1 MELATVEPSNPFHID
16 LDHLLA
22 FNPTRDF
29 TSIPSSSNADQGY
42 LPSTPPVGTYGSGRN
57 RHCRFKFL
65 LASMVMRLRLM
76 VMLELK
82 EELVSECLQ
91 KGTELAQTLA
101 NALFV
106 LPATEDVDDAIVKL
120 PPPTTRLPREKPF
133 PKPKPSTK
141 WELFAQRKGIKKRKK
156 AKVVFNEQ
164 TQKWKRSYGYDRVN
178 DDADIPII
186 EAKMNAES
194 GEDPFAKRKAEKK
207 QRVEKQEKNRLKN
220 LKNAATIGSLPS
232 HVQLAASALPIT
244 GTEAAPKKLSK
255 KELEEVA
262 GTAATSTASG
272 GKFDKKLDGEK
283 PQKKKGK
290 HRKFLPVAGQRSEE
304 RDLTD
309 KILNKLISKNSHDPI
324 DVSKAVN
331 KLNVQ
336 KEKTRMNKDGNSS
349 KSSSK
354 LKPKKRSFK
363 KPSKGSP
370 SSKALTPKRLPV
382 VATIDTTIFTID

>member
-1 MELATVEPSNPFHID
+1 MEFEAVKAVEPSNPFHID
-16 LDHLLA
+16 LGHLLA
-22 FNPTRDF
+22 FNPTHNF
-29 TSIPSSSNADQGY
+29 TSIPSS
-42 LPSTPPVGTYGSGRN
+42 R
-57 RHCRFKFL
+57 
-65 LASMVMRLRLM
+65 
-76 VMLELK
+76 

-91 KGTELAQTLA
+91 KGTELAQALA
-101 NALFV
+101 NVLFV
-106 LPATEDVDDAIVKL
+106 LPATEDVDGAIVKL

-133 PKPKPSTK
+133 PKPKPPTK

-156 AKVVFNEQ
+156 AKVVFDEQ

-186 EAKMNAES
+186 EAKVNDES

-207 QRVEKQEKNRLKN
+207 QRVEKQEKSRLKN
-220 LKNAATIGSLPS
+220 LKNAARIGALPS
-232 HVQLAASALPIT
+232 HIQLAASALPIT

-283 PQKKKGK
+283 PHKKKGK
-290 HRKFLPVAGQRSEE
+290 HRKFLPVAGQGSEE

-309 KILNKLISKNSHDPI
+309 KILNKLISKNSHDPV

-331 KLNVQ
+331 KLNVL
-336 KEKTRMNKDGNSS
+336 KEKKRMNKDGNSS

-354 LKPKKRSFK
+354 LKPKTNSFK
-363 KPSKGSP
+363 KPSKGS
-370 SSKALTPKRLPV
+370 SSKGSKKGSLDKRSSKRRSSN
-382 VATIDTTIFTID
+382 